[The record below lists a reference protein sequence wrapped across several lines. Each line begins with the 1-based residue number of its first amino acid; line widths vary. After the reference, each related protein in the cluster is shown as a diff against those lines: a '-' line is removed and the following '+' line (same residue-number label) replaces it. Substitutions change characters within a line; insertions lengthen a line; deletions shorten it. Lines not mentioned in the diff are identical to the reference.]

1 MPSNSRLPSPFA
13 PTATVT
19 ATGWTHRVQQAR
31 RLADLHVGG
40 VEPKIWP
47 VTLDG
52 AGEEVLHPAID
63 LGAEATDLALGDA
76 LHAHGPDQG
85 IHRTGGDALD
95 VGFLDDG
102 GQGLLGGAPVERI
115 RSTQEGREVAATAQL
130 GG

>member
-1 MPSNSRLPSPFA
+1 MPSTSRLPSPFT

-19 ATGWTHRVQQAR
+19 ATETIRPASH
-31 RLADLHVGG
+31 LHVGG
-40 VEPKIWP
+40 VEPKIGP
-47 VTLDG
+47 VTLNG

-63 LGAEATDLALGDA
+63 LGTQTADLALGDA

-102 GQGLLGGAPVERI
+102 GQGLLGGAPRL
-115 RSTQEGREVAATAQL
+115 QEGREVAATAQL